1 MMNIEGK
8 LIEMETK
15 RNMVIDYLEAYR
27 RYNKENNTDTMDEY
41 IERCEELLAKYDLM
55 IEELQSY
62 KGVDS
67 LC

>member
-1 MMNIEGK
+1 MINIEGK

-27 RYNKENNTDTMDEY
+27 RYNKENNTDIMDEY
-41 IERCEELLAKYDLM
+41 IERCEELLAKYDLI

-62 KGVDS
+62 KGVNS
-67 LC
+67 LY

>member
-55 IEELQSY
+55 IEELESY

>member
-15 RNMVIDYLEAYR
+15 RNMVIDYLKAYR
-27 RYNKENNTDTMDEY
+27 KYNKENNTDMMDEY
-41 IERCEELLAKYDLM
+41 IERCEELLAKYDLI

-62 KGVDS
+62 KGVDE

>member
-15 RNMVIDYLEAYR
+15 RGMVIEYLEAYKN
-27 RYNKENNTDTMDEY
+27 YNEEYNTDTMDEY

>member
-15 RNMVIDYLEAYR
+15 RNMVIEYLEAYR
-27 RYNKENNTDTMDEY
+27 RYNKENNTDMMGAY

>member
-55 IEELQSY
+55 IEELES
-62 KGVDS
+62 
-67 LC
+67 